1 MSILPYG
8 VMVAREILVLLVWVR
23 ALVRQQKAAIEI
35 FRLLLFVF
43 IYILY
48 MKIINWLFPVIA
60 FVLAVSS
67 CNENEAVR
75 ECLIIQNGQ

>member
-23 ALVRQQKAAIEI
+23 ALVRQQKAAIDI

-43 IYILY
+43 
-48 MKIINWLFPVIA
+48 KHFLFQISVTLFNA
-60 FVLAVSS
+60 L
-67 CNENEAVR
+67 R
-75 ECLIIQNGQ
+75 